1 MSNIKPANNH
11 ASQHPLLLFA
21 GAFSLGALFTYFA
34 SEKGSKKWQELSAKW
49 DQAREYLWQQGLL
62 KDKNISFEDFRR
74 QYLGQLGASFVAM
87 KNAFEHKTVE
97 KELAH
102 LAKLKRRR
110 TRSKKQKFK
119 GV

>member
-1 MSNIKPANNH
+1 MPKPPRRANS
-11 ASQHPLLLFA
+11 ASHNSLLLFA
-21 GAFSLGALFTYFA
+21 SAFSLGAFFAYFA
-34 SEKGSKKWQELSAKW
+34 SAAGSQKRRELSAKW
-49 DQAREYLWQQGLL
+49 EQAKEYLWQQGLL

-74 QYLGQLGASFVAM
+74 QYLSQLGAAFTLM
-87 KNAFEHKTVE
+87 KTAFESKTVE

-110 TRSKKQKFK
+110 QSGKKQKFK